1 LTKLKLAIPKE
12 RIIYKLKYN
21 Q

>member
-1 LTKLKLAIPKE
+1 LKLAIPKE